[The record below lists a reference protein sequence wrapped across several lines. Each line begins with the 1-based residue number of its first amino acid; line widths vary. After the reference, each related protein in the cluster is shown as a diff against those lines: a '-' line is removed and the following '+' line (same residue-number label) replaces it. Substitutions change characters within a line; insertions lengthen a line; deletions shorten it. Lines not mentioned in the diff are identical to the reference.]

1 MNGFGGNQIQARL
14 NENLSQSISNMDTSD
29 DVLHIEDYDAKV
41 DAEFIKEHLTP
52 YLSDLYKDLLMR
64 SN

>member
-1 MNGFGGNQIQARL
+1 
-14 NENLSQSISNMDTSD
+14 MDTSAAD

-41 DAEFIKEHLTP
+41 DADFIKEMLTP